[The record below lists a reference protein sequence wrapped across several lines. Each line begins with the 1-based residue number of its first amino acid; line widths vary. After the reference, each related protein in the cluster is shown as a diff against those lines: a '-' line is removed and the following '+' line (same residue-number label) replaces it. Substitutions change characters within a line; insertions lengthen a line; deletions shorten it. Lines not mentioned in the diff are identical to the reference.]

1 MTSELIVERRTP
13 LPVSPE
19 DAFAWHVRPGAFE
32 RLVPPWKRI
41 EVLERSG
48 GIQNGSR
55 VRLRVHAG
63 PAAFAWTAEYREVE
77 PGRGFTDIQ
86 VDGPFDRW
94 VHTRRFESGPEGS
107 AVLHDRIACELPLGV
122 RVGRECVAR
131 DLHRLLA
138 YRHALTALDLAMHS
152 RAAARPRM
160 HVALTGASGLIGSM
174 LVPALTTGGHRV
186 TRIVRGA
193 AGPGEIRW
201 DPAGDGLDPGAL
213 RGIDAVVHLAGENIA
228 GGRWTVA
235 SKSRMLESR
244 RTGTRL
250 LAEAVARAP
259 DGPRIL
265 VSASAIGFYGE
276 RGEET
281 LTEASGAGT
290 GFLPEVATLWEAGTR
305 VAEAAGVR
313 VVRLRIGLVLTPRGG
328 LLERMLPVFRL
339 GLGGRLGSG
348 EQWMSW
354 ISADDLVGAF
364 HHALTEEG
372 LAGPVNAVAPGAVRN
387 TEFTWAVGQALGRPT
402 PFPVP
407 SAALRLL
414 FGEMADG
421 ALLASARVL
430 PDALIR
436 SGYRFRH
443 PTLAEALGHV
453 LGRTGGSA

>member
-1 MTSELIVERRTP
+1 MTSELIIERRTP
-13 LPVSPE
+13 LPVTPE
-19 DAFAWHVRPGAFE
+19 DAYAWHVRPGAFE

-41 EVLERSG
+41 EVVERSG

-55 VRLRVHAG
+55 VRFRVHAG
-63 PAAFAWTAEYREVE
+63 PASFAWTAEYREVE

-94 VHTRRFESGPEGS
+94 VHAHRFEPGGDGG
-107 AVLHDRIACELPLGV
+107 AVLHDRIACDLPLGV

-131 DLHRLLA
+131 DLDRLLA
-138 YRHALTALDLAMHS
+138 YRHALTASDLAMHAG
-152 RAAARPRM
+152 AASRPRL
-160 HVALTGASGLIGSM
+160 HVAVTGASGMIGSM
-174 LVPALTTGGHRV
+174 LIPTLTTGGHRV

-201 DPAGDGLDPGAL
+201 DPTGGGLDPGAL

-228 GGRWTVA
+228 AGRWAEA
-235 SKSRMLESR
+235 SKLRMLESR

-259 DGPRIL
+259 EGPRIL
-265 VSASAIGFYGE
+265 VSASAVGFYGE

-281 LTEASGAGT
+281 LSETSGVGT
-290 GFLPEVATLWEAGTR
+290 GFLPEVAAAWEEGTR
-305 VAEAAGVR
+305 VAETAGVR
-313 VVRLRIGLVLTPRGG
+313 VVRLRIGLVLTPGGG
-328 LLERMLPVFRL
+328 LLQRMLPVFRL
-339 GLGGRLGSG
+339 GLGGRLGTG

-364 HHALTEEG
+364 HHALTEEAV
-372 LAGPVNAVAPGAVRN
+372 AGAVNAVAPGAVRN
-387 TEFTWAVGQALGRPT
+387 TEFTRAVGQALGRPT

-407 SAALRLL
+407 GVALRLL

-421 ALLASARVL
+421 AILVSARVL
-430 PDALIR
+430 PDALTR
-436 SGYRFRH
+436 SGYQFRH
-443 PTLAEALGHV
+443 PTLAPALAHL
-453 LGRTGGSA
+453 LGRTGRAA